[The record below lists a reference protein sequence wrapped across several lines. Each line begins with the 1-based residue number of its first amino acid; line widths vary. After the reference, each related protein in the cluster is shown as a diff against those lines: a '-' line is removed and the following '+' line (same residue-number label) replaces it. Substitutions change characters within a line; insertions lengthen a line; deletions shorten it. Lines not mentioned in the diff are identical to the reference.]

1 MERHFNKV
9 IRIILLCLIAN
20 LFNIA
25 WANDVQ
31 SYYVASKPLILHTL
45 PAKDH
50 YLDYDSAEIFVD
62 SDNRVIV
69 LSSFA
74 FRNND
79 NWKTKILLFVF
90 DSQRWVNSKETLS
103 TLQPSGKTF
112 SILQYWGGMIN
123 NGVFQAYRRD
133 GCPTIYSLTPDA
145 KLSTQPIKTI
155 KIDTS
160 KKVFKN
166 ENYRHLEELL
176 PLEGDSDNFFIVGE
190 YRESRLLN
198 PLNFVSFLTSGGHH
212 GFVERPFGAIVEQ
225 DKITGYYNTPEKLET
240 NERSN
245 IIDSVTGGNKVH
257 CVGIRGIEYGY
268 DPDRVQYSY
277 FDLSKKQ
284 WAMPVEL
291 FREYKHTEKIN
302 QFLSPPSLA
311 YDGENVYCT
320 WSWHVFDTPR
330 GSSNWPIRVKESG
343 VYFCSGTDNQW
354 SKPIKIADLGVQ
366 PKVVVNRD
374 GTVYVFWIERNKG
387 LFCRQK
393 TDGDWSST
401 RLVIKDV
408 MIRTKETGIPG
419 SPTQPF
425 GVVVDKNNN
434 LHIIYIRERSGI
446 FGEEEFEPEEL
457 IYVKLT
463 HAQK

>member
-1 MERHFNKV
+1 MERYFNKV
-9 IRIILLCLIAN
+9 SCIILLCFIAN

-69 LSSFA
+69 LSSFG
-74 FRNND
+74 FRWD
-79 NWKTKILLFVF
+79 GGYKEKILLFVLDGETWGESERVLPGLQAWRGIVNGGEIEVYTSN
-90 DSQRWVNSKETLS
+90 DSPE
-103 TLQPSGKTF
+103 
-112 SILQYWGGMIN
+112 
-123 NGVFQAYRRD
+123 
-133 GCPTIYSLTPDA
+133 IYGLTSDM
-145 KLSTQPIKTI
+145 KLTDQPIKII
-155 KIDTS
+155 KMDTS
-160 KKVFKN
+160 KKVFKH

-176 PLEGDSDNFFIVGE
+176 PLEGHSDNFFIVGR

-198 PLNFVSFLTSGGHH
+198 PVNFALFLMSGGHQ
-212 GFVERPFGAIVEQ
+212 GFVHRPFGVIVEQ
-225 DKITGYYNTPEKLET
+225 NKITGYYNTPEKLET
-240 NERSN
+240 NEYSE
-245 IIDSVTGGNKVH
+245 IIDSVISDDEIH
-257 CVGIRGIEYGY
+257 CVGVKSK
-268 DPDRVQYSY
+268 DYSY
-277 FDLSKKQ
+277 APVVIQYLSFDLSDKH
-284 WAMPVEL
+284 WTEPVEL
-291 FREYKHTEKIN
+291 FKGHKCSEETREFFKGPSIGCNMENIYCAWSRSVSDQAPGYK
-302 QFLSPPSLA
+302 
-311 YDGENVYCT
+311 
-320 WSWHVFDTPR
+320 
-330 GSSNWPIRVKESG
+330 WPIRTEESG
-343 VYFCSGTDNQW
+343 IYFCSRTNGVW
-354 SKPIKIADLGVQ
+354 EKPIKISDFIDKTGKYLIPVSGPQVLVDKNGA
-366 PKVVVNRD
+366 
-374 GTVYVFWIERNKG
+374 VYVFWIERNKG

-419 SPTQPF
+419 SLTQPF

-446 FGEEEFEPEEL
+446 FGEEGFEPEEL